1 MKILI
6 TGGAGFIGKY
16 LVKSLSSNGE
26 HITIFDNFSNSTK
39 DFTYSLVDNSINV
52 IEGDITNYNDIQNA
66 VKDHDVVI
74 HLAAKIS
81 VSESIKNPTETF
93 RVNVDGTENVLT
105 ACIQNHVKKF
115 IALSSAAVYGDNN
128 NPNEIFKE
136 NYEVHP
142 ISPYGQSKLDM
153 EKEIMKISKKHN
165 LNSMVLRLFNV
176 YGKGQTEEYAG
187 VISKFENCINKKIP
201 LIIFGDGNQTRDFVA
216 VEDVINLISEQITSK
231 FENTFNLFNIG
242 SGQSTK
248 IIDLANLMIKISDK
262 KNKIIFEDAKEG
274 DIVFSNTSIEKAK
287 QYLDYKPKIS
297 LNEGINNFLK
307 L

>member
-1 MKILI
+1 MRILV
-6 TGGAGFIGKY
+6 TGGAGFIGKH
-16 LVKSLSSNGE
+16 LVSFLLKKDFTV
-26 HITIFDNFSNSTK
+26 TIFDNFSNSTK
-39 DFTYSLVDNSINV
+39 QLISPLIQAGAKM
-52 IEGDITNYNDIQNA
+52 IEGDIVNHLDIQNA
-66 VKDHDVVI
+66 VKEHDVVI

-81 VSESIKNPTETF
+81 VSESIKNPAETF
-93 RVNVDGTENVLT
+93 RVNVDGTKNVLT
-105 ACIQNHVKKF
+105 ACTENHVKKF

-128 NPNEIFKE
+128 NANKIFKE
-136 NYEVHP
+136 NDEVHP

-153 EKEIMKISKKHN
+153 ENEIIDMSKKYN

-176 YGKGQTEEYAG
+176 YGKGQTNEYAG
-187 VISKFENCINKKIP
+187 VISKFANCIKKNTQ
-201 LIIFGDGNQTRDFVA
+201 LIIFGDGNQTRDFVT

-274 DIVFSNTSIEKAK
+274 DIVFSKASIEKAK
-287 QYLDYKPKIS
+287 QYLGYKLNIS
-297 LNEGINNFLK
+297 LNQGIGNFLES
-307 L
+307 